1 MQARGTGRGRRLG
14 LTREKVT
21 AAAVEMIDR
30 DGPEVFSLRR
40 LAAELGIEAMSL
52 YNHVPSKDAL
62 LDDVAEWLL
71 GEVDFSGAGA
81 DTGTWQQR
89 LRAHAAAFRTA
100 ALRHPKAFQ
109 LVVTRP
115 TQSPAAL
122 KNIRC
127 ALASVADLDL
137 APRELV
143 HIVRAFAAFIVGTI
157 MRELGTLATVGSRD
171 PEHGR
176 RRLSEITATGDPL
189 LVSVAPHLAVADH
202 EAEYHYGIEL
212 LIAGLAARVGVSY
225 DGGAD
230 PAPSAV
236 SAPSVSSAAS
246 AGPF

>member
-30 DGPEVFSLRR
+30 DGPEIFSLRR

-71 GEVDFSGAGA
+71 GEVDFSGADA
-81 DTGTWQQR
+81 GTWQQR
-89 LRAHAAAFRTA
+89 LRAHAAAFRAA

-109 LVVTRP
+109 LVLTRP

-127 ALASVADLDL
+127 ALASVAELDL

-143 HIVRAFAAFIVGTI
+143 HVVRAFAAFIVGTI
-157 MRELGTLATVGSRD
+157 MRELGTVATVVGRD
-171 PEHGR
+171 PEQGR
-176 RRLSEITATGDPL
+176 RRLSEITASGDPL

-212 LIAGLAARVGVSY
+212 LIAGLAARVGASY

-230 PAPSAV
+230 PAPTAAST
-236 SAPSVSSAAS
+236 PSVPSAAS
-246 AGPF
+246 GGLF